1 MNLTK
6 HTLRFGDGAVPP
18 FGTPMRAV
26 STGQGCP
33 GRAVHSM
40 SNYGGHGRGKGSNF
54 GSFAKCA
61 GECREGTG
69 KTDRT
74 INCGLDDGSGGD
86 PGCGDPAY
94 GGQDDE

>member
-33 GRAVHSM
+33 GRAVHSG
-40 SNYGGHGRGKGSNF
+40 SNYGGRATGRGCLYGYH
-54 GSFAKCA
+54 ACAA
-61 GECREGTG
+61 GETRMGRG
-69 KTDRT
+69 KTDRK
-74 INCGLDDGSGGD
+74 INCGLSDGTGGD
-86 PGCGDPAY
+86 LTI
-94 GGQDDE
+94 GGPDDE